1 MAAMEEELCRLPTK
15 KEQKAYIKQV
25 YHEIKEEYT
34 PSPNA

>member
-1 MAAMEEELCRLPTK
+1 MAAMEEELCRLPN
-15 KEQKAYIKQV
+15 QKGAESLYKQV